1 MLLTLQPIWIDFVPN
16 STNLNDLFE
25 SMRFESCPPQD
36 LETDLPGWTWDI
48 VVFSSCHNCLYVNNN
63 SQSFELIQKIRE
75 NVGKL
80 QVGDTECNSTI
91 GPLHAVDMVYK
102 NRFPFC
108 VNKIWYR
115 FPGLFLFS
123 YFRYVKYFNYDSFLV
138 SRPDVFFGPLCSYVL
153 APVSRWLGLKISKK
167 SKEICVFNL

>member
-1 MLLTLQPIWIDFVPN
+1 
-16 STNLNDLFE
+16 
-25 SMRFESCPPQD
+25 MRFESCPPQD

-48 VVFSSCHNCLYVNNN
+48 VVFSSCHNCLYVNNS

-102 NRFPFC
+102 NRLPFLC
-108 VNKIWYR
+108 EQNMISISWIVRI
-115 FPGLFLFS
+115 FL
-123 YFRYVKYFNYDSFLV
+123 LQI
-138 SRPDVFFGPLCSYVL
+138 C
-153 APVSRWLGLKISKK
+153 
-167 SKEICVFNL
+167 EIFQL